1 MHVKILFSQDAA
13 DDLCSASV
21 QDGHSCDGMGV
32 CQHMHSYVTRHVKQ
46 PNTW

>member
-1 MHVKILFSQDAA
+1 MHVKILFSQDAS

-21 QDGHSCDGMGV
+21 QDGHSCDSMGV